1 MAEIKYDGVSLNL
14 DVINNMSEQQFVND
28 AQLSA
33 LFGHKGSAY
42 MRSVYKAI
50 IDSPEEEKE
59 TQQTTTIHEGGQ

>member
-1 MAEIKYDGVSLNL
+1 MAEIKYDGVCLNL

-28 AQLSA
+28 AQLNA

-50 IDSPEEEKE
+50 IDSPEEEVTHPE
-59 TQQTTTIHEGGQ
+59 TTIHEGEQ